1 MKEDTVVPKKKKN
14 IGRTLN
20 SPYQCVSVIIIP
32 DVDYN

>member
-1 MKEDTVVPKKKKN
+1 MEEDTVDPKKKKV
-14 IGRTLN
+14 GRTLN